1 MTLIIDSCFLHDSQI
16 NLLDGKR
23 SLNVNIFLKQFR
35 MSHEEIVRL
44 LQEGH
49 SDKFG
54 AERLKGLLKQL
65 PSQEEV
71 SYICV
76 CVCVWVRACVRASVC
91 VRLCVCARACECV
104 CLCVHVCV

>member
-1 MTLIIDSCFLHDSQI
+1 MLGPQI

-35 MSHEEIVRL
+35 MSHQEIVRL
-44 LQEGH
+44 LQDGH

-65 PSQEEV
+65 PSQDEV
-71 SYICV
+71 GLRVGVGCV
-76 CVCVWVRACVRASVC
+76 CVRVGV
-91 VRLCVCARACECV
+91 
-104 CLCVHVCV
+104 